1 MTKKTCTHKLAHPVV
16 ALILEP
22 QCLDAAEG
30 GSPPVSGTT
39 QHCCGRVVAGDNVEF
54 CPICHIWSGTLSD
67 VPEQR
72 AIVGLVVQ
80 VNLKK
85 IKIEKV
91 DVDAPPIATAE
102 CTLTSV
108 LFKCYDIQ
116 EEGME
121 LMGCAD
127 AQCSAGKG
135 AREVVVEVPGHCA
148 QGKDLMQV
156 RVTMDLISVV
166 VLPGQAAGMAN
177 EGEELRGIE
186 DAGSGHGG
194 VCAKQK

>member
-1 MTKKTCTHKLAHPVV
+1 M
-16 ALILEP
+16 
-22 QCLDAAEG
+22 
-30 GSPPVSGTT
+30 S
-39 QHCCGRVVAGDNVEF
+39 N
-54 CPICHIWSGTLSD
+54 

-80 VNLKK
+80 VNLE
-85 IKIEKV
+85 KIEVEKA
-91 DVDAPPIATAE
+91 DVDTQWITTAE
-102 CTLTSV
+102 HTLTSV

-127 AQCSAGKG
+127 AQCSVGKG
-135 AREVVVEVPGHCA
+135 AREVVVEVPGHRA

-156 RVTMDLISVV
+156 RVTVDLISVV

-177 EGEELRGIE
+177 EGKELRGIE
-186 DAGSGHGG
+186 DVGSGHGG